1 VYDRGNSGVPG
12 ERLQKKEKLWWDLD
26 VGTRRG
32 KIGIGWKERKGGT
45 KCTMRRERDNW
56 ARVKYGCSEMRDREK
71 KERGEISNEDGREV
85 RWIKGI

>member
-1 VYDRGNSGVPG
+1 
-12 ERLQKKEKLWWDLD
+12 

-32 KIGIGWKERKGGT
+32 KTGIGWKERKGGT

-71 KERGEISNEDGREV
+71 KERGEILE
-85 RWIKGI
+85 